1 MTKITDQTSK
11 EIILAS
17 RPVGK
22 VKKSDF
28 QLREVPIPTPGHG
41 EVLVRLLYLS
51 IDPYMRGRMNPGKSY
66 ANPVE
71 IGEVMVGGTV
81 GRVIDS
87 KNSIYNIGDFVF
99 GYGEL
104 DVDFKHEFLLHLSD

>member
-28 QLREVPIPTPGHG
+28 QLREVPMPNPGPG

-51 IDPYMRGRMNPGKSY
+51 IDPYMRGRMNAGRSY
-66 ANPVE
+66 APP
-71 IGEVMVGGTV
+71 
-81 GRVIDS
+81 
-87 KNSIYNIGDFVF
+87 F
-99 GYGEL
+99 EL
-104 DVDFKHEFLLHLSD
+104 G